1 MANITRAF
9 VTDQEVLLTD
19 EPTGG
24 LVPSAISKVQKAL
37 EGMAEEGVSVLLV
50 EEGCENSV
58 GVR

>member
-9 VTDQEVLLTD
+9 VTDQEVLLMD
-19 EPTGG
+19 EPTGW
-24 LVPSAISKVQKAL
+24 LVSSAISRVQKAL

-58 GVR
+58 GVG

>member
-19 EPTGG
+19 EQTGG
-24 LVPSAISKVQKAL
+24 LVSSAISKVQKAL